1 MFHKTFTD
9 WLESCG
15 LFMIFLE
22 QLYAIVRSVA
32 PEHYGPWG
40 PLRLWFWEVLEFS
53 STHPPDASLDAQ
65 EESHH
70 TSIATSLN
78 MTIRLVFWRVFRRV
92 YVPVVVLRVIM
103 LDGWTNEVQFGFLPV
118 TGAQR
123 WVSLHGNFVS
133 VCPSYKVSFPWIIA
147 VKHDTT
153 RLSRFKAR

>member
-1 MFHKTFTD
+1 
-9 WLESCG
+9 
-15 LFMIFLE
+15 MILLE

-32 PEHYGPWG
+32 PEHYGPCG
-40 PLRLWFWEVLEFS
+40 PLRRSFWEVLELG

-65 EESHH
+65 EEKHH

-78 MTIRLVFWRVFRRV
+78 MTIHFVFWRVFCRV

-133 VCPSYKVSFPWIIA
+133 VCPSYKVHFPWFRA
-147 VKHDTT
+147 VKHDTI
-153 RLSRFKAR
+153 RLSRLKAL